1 MKAYAIEGPDKP
13 ASIVKVPDPEVGDGD
28 VLVSVRAA
36 SVNGFDVFQASG
48 YLVGMMEHRFPAV
61 IGRDLA
67 GVVEGT
73 GSEVTDFAVGDEVF
87 GFAPS
92 VPPLAIGTFAERVAG
107 SDLVM
112 AAKPKE
118 LDFVQAAAL
127 PLAGTAALDMLDAAG
142 VTAGDTVL
150 IVGATGGVGHFA
162 VQLASK
168 RGATVIATSP
178 PDDEAFVRDLG
189 ATHVVD
195 HTAGNVATAVRSLY
209 PDGITTLI
217 DVVSQGEALTDIGS
231 VVSSGGRVGSLLGAA
246 DVDQFDA
253 RGVKADNI
261 NAAPTI
267 EKLELLATMVT
278 TGELKVIFQR
288 RYSLDQ
294 VDEAFE
300 AFRQGKRG
308 KLVIQV

>member
-1 MKAYAIEGPDKP
+1 MKAYAIAGPDKP
-13 ASIVKVPDPEVGDGD
+13 ASIVNVPDPEVGDRD

-48 YLVGMMEHRFPAV
+48 HLVGMMEHRFPAV

-67 GVVEGT
+67 GVVEGI
-73 GSEVTDFAVGDEVF
+73 GSEVTDFAIGDEVF

-92 VPPLAIGTFAERVAG
+92 VPPLAQGTFAERVAG
-107 SDLVM
+107 SDLVI
-112 AAKPKE
+112 AAKPNE
-118 LDFVQAAAL
+118 IDFVQAAAL
-127 PLAGTAALDMLDAAG
+127 PLAGSAALDMLDAAG
-142 VTAGDTVL
+142 ITAGDTVL

-168 RGATVIATSP
+168 RGATVIATARP
-178 PDDEAFVRDLG
+178 EDEAFVRDLG

-195 HTAGNVATAVRSLY
+195 YTAGNVVTAVRGLY

-231 VVSSGGRVGSLLGAA
+231 VVGSGGRVVSLLGAA
-246 DVDQFDA
+246 DADQFDG
-253 RGVKADNI
+253 RGVKADNV

-267 EKLELLATMVT
+267 EKLGLLATMVT
-278 TGELKVIFQR
+278 TGELKVMVHE
-288 RYSLDQ
+288 RYALDQ
-294 VDEAFE
+294 VDEALE

-308 KLVIQV
+308 KVVIQV